1 MKEGWLSVSKAGVVD
16 FCCPQEMLII
26 ELDGNVHG
34 RYDQIV
40 KDEIRDNYLKK
51 LGFIVIRF
59 ENKHVFQD
67 PEFVISEIRKCL
79 PEKQEIPLI
88 TNQPPRHSFVVPP
101 LLQKEGRV

>member
-79 PEKQEIPLI
+79 PEKQ
-88 TNQPPRHSFVVPP
+88 
-101 LLQKEGRV
+101 

>member
-1 MKEGWLSVSKAGVVD
+1 
-16 FCCPQEMLII
+16 MLII

-51 LGFIVIRF
+51 LGFIAIRF

-67 PEFVISEIRKCL
+67 PEFVISEI
-79 PEKQEIPLI
+79 
-88 TNQPPRHSFVVPP
+88 
-101 LLQKEGRV
+101 